1 MPPTGVDFD
10 ARCKKF
16 RARLTRRGRVYH
28 LGYFLIRED
37 ALVARQD
44 AEKKYSNGERF
55 TYLHSY
61 ATSSTPIEIEGDPYL
76 YFLSARTSS
85 NDTNPQFSLRLA
97 VMIQAVKDYLTD
109 RVPSA
114 QRSAIE
120 WFASTEED
128 ETGFSFHDVCA
139 VLKFDPDQIREAM
152 VKASK
157 NKKAALKMLGRRLV
171 RGANQE
177 T

>member
-1 MPPTGVDFD
+1 MPPTGVDYD

-28 LGYFLIRED
+28 LGYYEIRED
-37 ALVARQD
+37 ALRARQD
-44 AEKKYSNGERF
+44 AEKKYTNGERF
-55 TYLHSY
+55 EYLHSY

-76 YFLSARTSS
+76 YFLSENYLRSDSS
-85 NDTNPQFSLRLA
+85 PEFSLRLA

-109 RVPSA
+109 RTPSA
-114 QRSAIE
+114 QRDAVA

-128 ETGFSFHDVCA
+128 ETGYSFHDVCE
-139 VLKFDPDQIREAM
+139 VLQFDPDQIRDAM
-152 VKASK
+152 VEASK

-171 RGANQE
+171 RGSSQE